1 MVVTLMKDVR
11 SICMIAMIMM
21 LALTIGVMNLHLILD
36 VDTRVKTVTT
46 MMHVLMIL
54 VTIPT
59 VVNTLK

>member
-21 LALTIGVMNLHLILD
+21 HALTIGVMNLHLILD

-46 MMHVLMIL
+46 VMLVLMIL
-54 VTIPT
+54 VIIPT
-59 VVNTLK
+59 DVNTKK